1 MISSTWI
8 LKVLKCRHRVARA
21 VAGPLA
27 HGGDLFARK
36 LARFDVRLEDA
47 GEQPGLIVELAGEG
61 PLVAPVLRALLHR
74 GQYAGLFPLRHP
86 PKPDGSRFNGSSLTG
101 SGAVPVGAL
110 GRLHQRVCAG
120 ANPRKGGG
128 SWRIATSGSRAGGSS
143 STILLLSRCY
153 PFALCGWLPLPLLL
167 GQFA

>member
-1 MISSTWI
+1 MCVCMGEAASSTSSS
-8 LKVLKCRHRVARA
+8 LRALCTYQCRHRVARA

-86 PKPDGSRFNGSSLTG
+86 PKPDGCIMK
-101 SGAVPVGAL
+101 
-110 GRLHQRVCAG
+110 QRE
-120 ANPRKGGG
+120 R
-128 SWRIATSGSRAGGSS
+128 RREEEM
-143 STILLLSRCY
+143 R
-153 PFALCGWLPLPLLL
+153 
-167 GQFA
+167 